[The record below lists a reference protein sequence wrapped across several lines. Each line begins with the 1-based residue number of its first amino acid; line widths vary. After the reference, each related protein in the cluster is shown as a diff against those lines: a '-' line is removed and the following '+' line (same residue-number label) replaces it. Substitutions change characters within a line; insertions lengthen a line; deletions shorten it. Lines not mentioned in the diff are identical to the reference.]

1 MRITRFYF
9 GDSLKTDSIVKLHHD
24 LTHYVVKVLRLK
36 AGNQIKLFNNNEG
49 EFLGTIV
56 SINKGDISVSVG
68 QQVRTPSEDSVRF
81 HVALSIIKGER
92 MDYAIQKAVELG
104 VTSLTPLYSRFS
116 EVKIKNKNHLE
127 NKLHHWEKVVL
138 NASQQCGRLSL
149 PQVREPINLTE
160 LIEKSE
166 SDIFLLLDS
175 SGSRN
180 LNDISFK
187 KDFYLVVGPEG
198 GFSDEELEYSS
209 KKTEIITLGP
219 RTLRAETA
227 PVVALSILQSKFGDL
242 L

>member
-9 GDSLKTDSIVKLHHD
+9 GDSLKTDSIVKLHHE
-24 LTHYVVKVLRLK
+24 LTHYVLKVLRLK
-36 AGNQIKLFNNNEG
+36 TGNQIKLFNSNEG

-56 SINKGDISVSVG
+56 SIKKGDISVSVDM
-68 QQVRTPSEDSVRF
+68 QVRVPSEDSVRF
-81 HVALSIIKGER
+81 HIALSIIKGER

-116 EVKIKNKNHLE
+116 EVKIKNKTHLE
-127 NKLHHWEKVVL
+127 NKLHHWEKVIL

-149 PQVREPINLTE
+149 PQVREPMNLTE
-160 LIEKSE
+160 LIEESE
-166 SDIFLLLDS
+166 SDTFLLLDS
-175 SGSRN
+175 SGSKN
-180 LNDISFK
+180 LNDVSFM
-187 KDFYLVVGPEG
+187 KDFYLVIGPEG

>member
-9 GDSLKTDSIVKLHHD
+9 GDSLKTDSIVKLHHE
-24 LTHYVVKVLRLK
+24 LTHYVLKVLRLK
-36 AGNQIKLFNNNEG
+36 TGNQIKLFNSNEG

-56 SINKGDISVSVG
+56 SINKGDISVSVDM
-68 QQVRTPSEDSVRF
+68 QVRVPSEDSVRF
-81 HVALSIIKGER
+81 HIALSIIKGER

-116 EVKIKNKNHLE
+116 EVKIKNKTHLE
-127 NKLHHWEKVVL
+127 NKLHHWERVIL

-149 PQVREPINLTE
+149 PQVREPMNLTE
-160 LIEKSE
+160 LIEE
-166 SDIFLLLDS
+166 SDTFLLLDS
-175 SGSRN
+175 SGSKN
-180 LNDISFK
+180 LNDVSFK
-187 KDFYLVVGPEG
+187 KDFCLVVGPEG

-209 KKTEIITLGP
+209 KKAEIITLGP

>member
-9 GDSLKTDSIVKLHHD
+9 GDSLNTDSIVKLHHE
-24 LTHYVVKVLRLK
+24 LAHYVVKVLRLK
-36 AGNQIKLFNNNEG
+36 TGNQIKLFNSSEG

-56 SINKGDISVSVG
+56 SIKKGDISVSVDM
-68 QQVRTPSEDSVRF
+68 QVRVPSEDSVRF
-81 HVALSIIKGER
+81 HIALSIIKGER

-116 EVKIKNKNHLE
+116 EVKIKNKTHLE
-127 NKLHHWEKVVL
+127 NKLHHWEKVIL

-149 PQVREPINLTE
+149 PQVREPMNLTE
-160 LIEKSE
+160 LIEESE
-166 SDIFLLLDS
+166 SDTFLLLDS
-175 SGSRN
+175 SGSKN
-180 LNDISFK
+180 LNDVSFM
-187 KDFYLVVGPEG
+187 KDFYLVIGPEG

>member
-9 GDSLKTDSIVKLHHD
+9 KDVLETSSIVKLPFD
-24 LTHYVVKVLRLK
+24 LIHYMVKVLRLRP
-36 AGNQIKLFNNNEG
+36 GNQIKLFNNNEG

>member
-9 GDSLKTDSIVKLHHD
+9 GESLKTDSIVKLHHE

-36 AGNQIKLFNNNEG
+36 TGNQIKLFNSNEG

-56 SINKGDISVSVG
+56 SIKKGDISVSVDM
-68 QQVRTPSEDSVRF
+68 QVRVPSEDSVRF
-81 HVALSIIKGER
+81 HIALSIIKGER

-116 EVKIKNKNHLE
+116 EVKIKNKTHLE
-127 NKLHHWEKVVL
+127 NKLHHWEKVIL

-149 PQVREPINLTE
+149 PQVREPMNLTE
-160 LIEKSE
+160 LIEESE
-166 SDIFLLLDS
+166 SDTFLLLDS
-175 SGSRN
+175 SGCKN
-180 LNDISFK
+180 LNDVSFK

-209 KKTEIITLGP
+209 KKTEIISLGP

-242 L
+242 

>member
-9 GDSLKTDSIVKLHHD
+9 GDSLKKDSIIKLHHE

-36 AGNQIKLFNNNEG
+36 TGNQIKLFNNNEG

-56 SINKGDISVSVG
+56 SINKGHISVSVDL
-68 QQVRTPSEDSVRF
+68 QVRVPSEDSVRF
-81 HVALSIIKGER
+81 HIALSIIKGER

-149 PQVREPINLTE
+149 PQVREPMNLTE
-160 LIEKSE
+160 LIEESE
-166 SDIFLLLDS
+166 SDTFLLLDS
-175 SGSRN
+175 SGSKN
-180 LNDISFK
+180 LNDVPFK

-219 RTLRAETA
+219 RTLRAETV